1 MNKHAAVTE
10 LEPVKVVSIVVTF
23 NPALPRLKALI
34 LQLLD
39 QVSHVVVVDNGSSDE
54 ICADLLRWQIEGLHI
69 HALHYNAGI
78 AAAQN
83 KGIALAFKEDCDS
96 VIFFDQDSAI
106 GPEFV
111 GTLVQGMR
119 DSQAGIAA
127 PVFYDEERGFGYP
140 LVDILPS
147 GRRRKYA
154 PEELQRPIDI
164 SVAISSGMLVRRS
177 VLETV
182 GLMDERLFIDYVD
195 TEWCLRCAAQ
205 KIAVRVIPLATM
217 KHSIGEKSLVFAGL
231 RVPIHSPLRRYYRIR
246 NAFHLMRMG
255 HVPALM
261 AGRELIVGLIHQL
274 IIILSQRNRWEY
286 FIYYIRAVRDGIF
299 GVFGPYQPR

>member
-1 MNKHAAVTE
+1 MNTPSAGTE
-10 LEPVKVVSIVVTF
+10 LAPAKIVSVIVSYNPV
-23 NPALPRLKALI
+23 LQRLEALI
-34 LQLLD
+34 RQLRD
-39 QVSHVVVVDNGSSDE
+39 QMVQVVVVDNASNE
-54 ICADLLRWQIEGLHI
+54 EVRADLLKLRIEGLEI
-69 HALHYNAGI
+69 DALNHNAGI

-83 KGIALAFKEDCDS
+83 NGIQLAFKAGCDA

-106 GPEFV
+106 GPGFV
-111 GTLVQGMR
+111 STLVQGMC
-119 DSQAGIAA
+119 DSRVGIAA
-127 PVFYDEERGFGYP
+127 PVFYDEEKDFGYP
-140 LVDILPS
+140 LVDILPT

-154 PEELQRPIDI
+154 PEKLKRPIDI

-177 VLETV
+177 VLEAV

-195 TEWCLRCAAQ
+195 TEWCLRCAARQ
-205 KIAVRVIPLATM
+205 ISVRVIPLATM

-231 RVPIHSPLRRYYRIR
+231 RVPVHSPLRRYYRIR

-261 AGRELIVGLIHQL
+261 AGRELVVGLIHQL
-274 IIILSQRNRWEY
+274 IIILSQPHRWEY